1 MFIELSLEA
10 LVANMCQIFGEFL
23 RLRESFAAMV
33 VLLHFD
39 PEIDLFLISVKEYKQ
54 VAIVSELHL
63 LDISILV
70 FHILQI

>member
-1 MFIELSLEA
+1 
-10 LVANMCQIFGEFL
+10 
-23 RLRESFAAMV
+23 MV

-70 FHILQI
+70 FLIQF